1 MLKKLFVLWFLSSL
15 GLVAYAQKQY
25 DIVIY
30 GGSSAGV
37 SAAIQ
42 AARMNKSVVIVEPYG
57 RLGGL
62 TTGGLGATDIGN
74 KRVIG
79 GISREFYQNLKAY
92 YDKNTN
98 WNWGDRQ
105 TYFKENQRRT
115 ATGDDG
121 MWTFEPS
128 VALKIYHQMMEPYD
142 IDVVYNSK

>member
-1 MLKKLFVLWFLSSL
+1 MLRKYVALFIFL
-15 GLVAYAQKQY
+15 GICGYGFAQKSY

-42 AARMNKSVVIVEPYG
+42 AARMNKTVVILEPYD

-79 GISREFYQNLKAY
+79 GISREFYQNLKKHY
-92 YDKNTN
+92 SQNSN
-98 WNWGDRQ
+98 WVWQERED
-105 TYFKENQRRT
+105 YLSSNQRR
-115 ATGDDG
+115 
-121 MWTFEPS
+121 
-128 VALKIYHQMMEPYD
+128 
-142 IDVVYNSK
+142 